1 MINYIIDG
9 NNLIGKIKSLMD
21 LQKKGAKQ
29 LSREKLVLFL
39 DDYFRNKKISVT
51 LHLDGFEN
59 DKINSLSCKII
70 YSQKLTADE
79 KIKNQIEHLLSR
91 KNTIVVTSDNDI
103 AEFARVYG
111 CKVIS
116 SVKFASM
123 IRNLKQEDTEES
135 RIKQINSDELD
146 ELIKAWTKQDG

>member
-21 LQKKGAKQ
+21 IQRKGDKQ
-29 LSREKLVLFL
+29 SSRGKLVLLL
-39 DDYFRNKKISVT
+39 DRYFSNKKNSVT

-59 DKINSLSCKII
+59 DKINSSSSKII

-79 KIKNQIEHLLSR
+79 KIKNQIEHSSSR
-91 KNTIVVTSDNDI
+91 KNIIVITSDNNI
-103 AEFARVYG
+103 AEFARVCG

-116 SVKFASM
+116 SVEFASM
-123 IRNLKQEDTEES
+123 IKNLKQEDAEEN
-135 RIKQINSDELD
+135 RIKQINNDEF
-146 ELIKAWTKQDG
+146 IKAWTKQDD